1 MISRCTKR
9 SLQAATMFIFVYL
22 CVGELLPL
30 GVSRKGKLRVL
41 HDWQRQQVIL
51 LSFLSCL
58 PLLLGRVGCRIG
70 YFSGE
75 SNSNTSLLSLFTAM
89 NTVPVTAAVVA
100 THWFPMSSSCSL
112 PPENNCQYLSI
123 LFDTIGLVTARL
135 ARLNLGLCLLFV
147 TRGESAWLF
156 EMTGGTLGFTEAIP
170 IHRVAGWWCAGQSA
184 LHAVA
189 YILFY
194 IQEAGWRTLWRN
206 CFPVPLSG
214 KLNRL
219 GLVNM
224 FGLLACLFCLV
235 LGLSAMPSVRHL
247 RYHIFQR
254 LHLSVAMMFIICC
267 ALHDLPI
274 LLFGIPGLADWYH
287 GYRGDLTRKR
297 LPCKARLLSETSGP
311 WVELTVD
318 YGEITSAALN
328 SLPPRGQWV
337 SMGLIPL
344 GRESHPLSVAS
355 ISLKWST
362 SKDGGKKARCRAELS
377 MFVSAKAGDWSE
389 ALATLCAKE
398 SDHTASFQAEVSGP
412 YPCGGGHW
420 SLPGSELRDFP
431 EEKSVEC
438 TNGNSALLLIAGGT
452 GITGWLPAL
461 KASANDFNSR
471 YGSCHLVWCVKTKGD
486 YLALARLLPCL
497 PSPYKMRGSNMGTNT
512 MTTSDKAF
520 KITVYIT
527 GHDMKNVSDATHMSL
542 PSELLDSVT
551 RKYREESV
559 DSSITVMDNNLDSG
573 RDITNYSLNDT
584 VRTSPLISSAVANIG
599 LFAQHVIW
607 SGWLVRNNLLGSP
620 QTIIGLAIVHRVLPI
635 ALVLGS
641 MVVSMKAVSYIYI
654 AITPSVVRNCNKLWW
669 WCQSAMRGT
678 SYMRLSNYEKNGDDD
693 GDCEMIRLSEVH
705 TPPCL
710 HNVQIGRP
718 DVDELVRAA
727 AAALQAREGIR
738 ADLVVAACGPKTL
751 VEATKNAVVTVK
763 GVADYMHVNVRF
775 SAVDWYS

>member
-9 SLQAATMFIFVYL
+9 SLQAATMLIFAYL

-235 LGLSAMPSVRHL
+235 LGLSAMPSVRRL

-452 GITGWLPAL
+452 GIAGWLPAL
-461 KASANDFNSR
+461 KASANNFNSR

-497 PSPYKMRGSNMGTNT
+497 PSPYEMRGSNMGTNT

-520 KITVYIT
+520 RITVYIA

-678 SYMRLSNYEKNGDDD
+678 SYMRLSNYEKNGDGD
-693 GDCEMIRLSEVH
+693 GDCEMIRFSEVH
-705 TPPCL
+705 KPCL

>member
-1 MISRCTKR
+1 
-9 SLQAATMFIFVYL
+9 
-22 CVGELLPL
+22 
-30 GVSRKGKLRVL
+30 
-41 HDWQRQQVIL
+41 
-51 LSFLSCL
+51 
-58 PLLLGRVGCRIG
+58 
-70 YFSGE
+70 
-75 SNSNTSLLSLFTAM
+75 
-89 NTVPVTAAVVA
+89 
-100 THWFPMSSSCSL
+100 
-112 PPENNCQYLSI
+112 
-123 LFDTIGLVTARL
+123 
-135 ARLNLGLCLLFV
+135 
-147 TRGESAWLF
+147 
-156 EMTGGTLGFTEAIP
+156 
-170 IHRVAGWWCAGQSA
+170 
-184 LHAVA
+184 
-189 YILFY
+189 
-194 IQEAGWRTLWRN
+194 
-206 CFPVPLSG
+206 
-214 KLNRL
+214 
-219 GLVNM
+219 
-224 FGLLACLFCLV
+224 
-235 LGLSAMPSVRHL
+235 
-247 RYHIFQR
+247 
-254 LHLSVAMMFIICC
+254 
-267 ALHDLPI
+267 
-274 LLFGIPGLADWYH
+274 
-287 GYRGDLTRKR
+287 
-297 LPCKARLLSETSGP
+297 
-311 WVELTVD
+311 
-318 YGEITSAALN
+318 
-328 SLPPRGQWV
+328 
-337 SMGLIPL
+337 MGLIPL

-678 SYMRLSNYEKNGDDD
+678 SYMRLSNCEKNGDDD

-705 TPPCL
+705 KPCL